1 MIKLFSLALLINSIN
16 FLERRLKCSSYRYL
30 LHPILVAPLG
40 GALLGNLSTGIY
52 IGLLLEVIWGS
63 NLFDYDFGLQYVNLA
78 AILTT
83 VLTLVTGNI
92 SLILNLTIAVIITY
106 LLQEAIIMLD
116 SKTNQWI
123 IEIGLFFFIF
133 TLLNF
138 TPVLKGLL
146 GEIPAQF
153 LDQLAV
159 ASGLLP
165 GLGLAVILAQII
177 VSEDLG
183 SNLKLSYLLVLVIL
197 LLLSQWFNWLLP
209 VLFIVI
215 WGGGYLLVKKFKV
228 SSYFLRLAIGGL
240 VIAAAPL
247 VVEITGPMVDSQL
260 KLVLWSEAFLSVSTL
275 GLLLFRITQF
285 ELYFI
290 CLILGVIASRAGLL
304 L

>member
-1 MIKLFSLALLINSIN
+1 MTKLFSLALLINSIN

-83 VLTLVTGNI
+83 VLTLMTGNI
-92 SLILNLTIAVIITY
+92 SLIVNLTIAVIITY
-106 LLQEAIIMLD
+106 LLQEVIITLD
-116 SKTNQWI
+116 SKTNQWV
-123 IEIGLFFFIF
+123 IEIGLFCFTF

-165 GLGLAVILAQII
+165 GLGLAVILAQVII
-177 VSEDLG
+177 QKQLRD
-183 SNLKLSYLLVLVIL
+183 NLKLTYLLTLVVL
-197 LLLSQWFNWLLP
+197 LLFSLWFTELLP
-209 VLFIVI
+209 LLFIII
-215 WGGGYLLVKKFKV
+215 WGGSSFLVKKLEV
-228 SSYFLRLAIGGL
+228 STYFLRLVIGGL
-240 VIAAAPL
+240 VIATAPL
-247 VVEITGPMVDSQL
+247 LVKITGPVVDSQL

-275 GLLLFRITQF
+275 SFLLFRITQF